1 MDGIVTSVVRSGFFV
16 SCGSLEAFVSRAVN
30 LPPRIL
36 RLPIAKPS

>member
-30 LPPRIL
+30 LPSTSL
-36 RLPIAKPS
+36 RLSIC